1 MTIMKPFMIYADFEC
16 YNGKIKRDI
25 YFDGNKSY
33 TLLKAE
39 KFHTVLQYIH
49 IFFMIKQKIN

>member
-1 MTIMKPFMIYADFEC
+1 MKPFMIYADFEC
-16 YNGKIKRDI
+16 YNEKIKRDI